1 MARNLTDK
9 TIAAL
14 KPKEKQYTYADPQLP
29 GHYIRV
35 TPTGTKS
42 FVAVA
47 RDPSGKQI
55 WTTIGGT
62 SIFDIATAREKA
74 RAIIAAV
81 KLGQD
86 KDGPQTFAQ
95 VSKQWLERY
104 VSAKGLRSGDEI
116 KRLLNKHLL
125 PAWGGREFESIKRG
139 DISKL
144 LDKVEDQSGA
154 RSSDY
159 VLSIISGIAN
169 WYAKRHDDYTSP
181 IIRGMKRH
189 STKDNARTRILS
201 DDEIRTVWTV
211 AGKANGYG
219 DMVKLLL
226 LTAQR
231 RDKVASMKW
240 EDISPDGVWSVPNGN
255 KQKGTGGDLPLPR
268 MALDII
274 KVRPRLAANPYVF
287 AGRGSGH
294 TTNFK
299 HARFLD
305 QLPDM
310 QPFVLHD
317 LRRSARSLMSRAGVR
332 PDVAERVLGHV
343 IAGVAG
349 TFDRHAYV
357 IEKGHALKALAGLI
371 ETIINPS
378 ENKVALLA

>member
-14 KPKEKQYTYADPQLP
+14 KPKAKQYTYADPQLP

-74 RAIIAAV
+74 RSVIAAV

-86 KDGPQTFAQ
+86 KDGPQTFGQ
-95 VSKQWLERY
+95 VSKLWLERY
-104 VSAKGLRSGDEI
+104 VAAKGLRSGDEI

-139 DISKL
+139 DITKL

-181 IIRGMKRH
+181 IIKGMKRH

-201 DDEIRTVWTV
+201 DDEIRMVWNA
-211 AGKANGYG
+211 AGEANGYG

-231 RDKVASMKW
+231 RDKVASMRW
-240 EDISPDGVWSVPNGN
+240 EDIKDGVWSVPNGN
-255 KQKGTGGDLPLPR
+255 KQKGTGGDLPLPQI
-268 MALDII
+268 AFDII
-274 KVRPRLAANPYVF
+274 NARPRLASNPYVF
-287 AGRGSGH
+287 AGRGEGH

-299 HARFLD
+299 HARFLTRF
-305 QLPDM
+305 P
-310 QPFVLHD
+310 
-317 LRRSARSLMSRAGVR
+317 
-332 PDVAERVLGHV
+332 
-343 IAGVAG
+343 
-349 TFDRHAYV
+349 T
-357 IEKGHALKALAGLI
+357 
-371 ETIINPS
+371 
-378 ENKVALLA
+378 